1 MPIFR
6 VKSVK
11 IYTGQKNLHEHVR
24 GVRVK
29 YQVWDFERGLHRYE
43 VSWTLRA
50 GYKRRRSCEGHVVE
64 SRTIKVRQRYS
75 RARKVE
81 SRE

>member
-1 MPIFR
+1 MGRIPQESLIGLKL
-6 VKSVK
+6 VGD
-11 IYTGQKNLHEHVR
+11 I
-24 GVRVK
+24 
-29 YQVWDFERGLHRYE
+29 ERGLRRYE

-64 SRTIKVRQRYS
+64 GRTIKVRQRYS